1 MTASAGP
8 VATPAGMSAT
18 ADSILKDFLSFKDD
32 IPRPLDGYLLAF
44 DRDITILLH
53 GDRRRVGLQ
62 HDLIARRNHD
72 LLAYL
77 QRLVIPH
84 AGRAILADRRRLV
97 LESHGG
103 PIALAAAASP
113 PYAQE
118 VTTKDR
124 LLGSWKV
131 LSLKATTGNK
141 ITYPLGEQVAGY
153 VSITSTR
160 IWLLFVDGTRKAP
173 ATPSLTDAEA
183 IAMMKTQVAWT
194 GKYTMAE
201 QTTEGIKLTA
211 HVDAASSQAIFDTD
225 RVYFFRIEGNKLV
238 VKSPGVI
245 IPMTGQT
252 TIVEFELVKA
262 D

>member
-1 MTASAGP
+1 VP
-8 VATPAGMSAT
+8 V
-18 ADSILKDFLSFKDD
+18 
-32 IPRPLDGYLLAF
+32 
-44 DRDITILLH
+44 
-53 GDRRRVGLQ
+53 
-62 HDLIARRNHD
+62 
-72 LLAYL
+72 
-77 QRLVIPH
+77 LVK
-84 AGRAILADRRRLV
+84 
-97 LESHGG
+97 SHGR

-113 PYAQE
+113 PYAKQG
-118 VTTKDR
+118 TTKDR

-183 IAMMKTQVAWT
+183 IAMMKTQIAWT

-225 RVYFFRIEGNKLV
+225 RVYFLRIEGNKLV

-252 TIVEFELVKA
+252 SIVEFELVKA